1 MSAFNLFWLDI
12 ICLAVAAA
20 FLNGAIT
27 GNFYSHGRG
36 GRRTLFASVESA
48 PARVVCLLI
57 AIGVFAWV
65 IKDSLHKIHH

>member
-1 MSAFNLFWLDI
+1 MGTFNVFWVDI

-36 GRRTLFASVESA
+36 GRRTLFASVKSS
-48 PARVVCLLI
+48 PARVVFLLV

-65 IKDSLHKIHH
+65 IRDFLQKIHR